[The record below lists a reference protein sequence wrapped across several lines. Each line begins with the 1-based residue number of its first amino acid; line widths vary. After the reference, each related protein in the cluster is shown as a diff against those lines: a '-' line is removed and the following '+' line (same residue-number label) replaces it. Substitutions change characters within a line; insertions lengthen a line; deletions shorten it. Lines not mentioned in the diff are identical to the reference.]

1 MKAMIIKALLAAVVV
16 SGLTA
21 CASGPKYKE
30 VEASIPPLA
39 AGKGR
44 IYFYRSGVIFGSGI
58 QPSVMLNGQQ
68 VGDSKPGGFFFV
80 DRDPG
85 NYEVLLST
93 EVERKLTFTLAGGQ
107 EQYVKMTVT
116 LGVIVY
122 RVFPELVDAATA
134 KADMQDLSYTGTEI
148 KK

>member
-1 MKAMIIKALLAAVVV
+1 MKTIAIRTLLFVIVAL
-16 SGLTA
+16 GLTA

-44 IYFYRSGVIFGSGI
+44 IYFFRSANIFGSGI
-58 QPSVMLNGQQ
+58 QPTVMLNGTQ

-93 EVERKLTFTLAGGQ
+93 EVERKLTFTLASGQ
-107 EQYVKMTVT
+107 EQYVRMSVT
-116 LGVIVY
+116 LGVVVY
-122 RVFPELVDAATA
+122 RVYPELVDAATG
-134 KADMQDLSYTGTEI
+134 KSEMVDLSYTGPEL

>member
-1 MKAMIIKALLAAVVV
+1 
-16 SGLTA
+16 
-21 CASGPKYKE
+21 
-30 VEASIPPLA
+30 
-39 AGKGR
+39 
-44 IYFYRSGVIFGSGI
+44 I